1 APASTSV
8 AREAVSVRTPWI
20 ADAIARIGRDEDLRS
35 TMRQASSVLGDAL
48 FAREPWHAVALNRDA
63 QPAAAASADASGRLL
78 VATATAADDLAT
90 AVLTRAILNSVS
102 DTGPPVDAEV
112 VSISDAQLRAWTR
125 QAGDAAEPGRDNAD
139 EDDRRVLWT
148 AVLLLIGVESW
159 IRRRGR

>member
-1 APASTSV
+1 
-8 AREAVSVRTPWI
+8 
-20 ADAIARIGRDEDLRS
+20 
-35 TMRQASSVLGDAL
+35 
-48 FAREPWHAVALNRDA
+48 
-63 QPAAAASADASGRLL
+63 
-78 VATATAADDLAT
+78 
-90 AVLTRAILNSVS
+90 
-102 DTGPPVDAEV
+102 VDAEV